1 MVIVSRRMEPCS
13 DQDRECRWYTT
24 TQLESEEFGWK
35 FKSKFN
41 IKSLDLGEFIQH
53 ESRYVYVINM
63 TLDLIKLVLHDR

>member
-41 IKSLDLGEFIQH
+41 IKSLDLGEIIQH
-53 ESRYVYVINM
+53 ESRN
-63 TLDLIKLVLHDR
+63 VLYM

>member
-1 MVIVSRRMEPCS
+1 MVHDYSAWAH
-13 DQDRECRWYTT
+13 DA
-24 TQLESEEFGWK
+24 SEEFGWK

-41 IKSLDLGEFIQH
+41 IKSLDLGEIIQH